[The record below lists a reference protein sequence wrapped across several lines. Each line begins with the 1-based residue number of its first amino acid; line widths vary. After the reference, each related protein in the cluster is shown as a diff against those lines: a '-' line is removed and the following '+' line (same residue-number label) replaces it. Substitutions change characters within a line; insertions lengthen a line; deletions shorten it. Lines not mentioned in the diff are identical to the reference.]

1 MNIDFKNILQMSLA
15 NSAAG
20 LRVMIELN
28 VNLRFLDI
36 KINIKFKNILQ
47 MSFANSAAALRGMI
61 EAEGSKEK
69 QPTGECS
76 TCALIR

>member
-1 MNIDFKNILQMSLA
+1 MKY
-15 NSAAG
+15 
-20 LRVMIELN
+20 
-28 VNLRFLDI
+28 VN
-36 KINIKFKNILQ
+36 FKNILQ

-76 TCALIR
+76 TCALIRYSLGSQIIKMEI